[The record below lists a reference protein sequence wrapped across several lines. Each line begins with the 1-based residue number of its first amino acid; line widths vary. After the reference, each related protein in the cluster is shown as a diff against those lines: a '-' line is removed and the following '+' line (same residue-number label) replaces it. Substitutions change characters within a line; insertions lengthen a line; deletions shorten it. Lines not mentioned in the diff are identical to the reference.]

1 MLAVVGGVVG
11 AIWYAAAKFYEDYKV
26 SKTVEEIFSTARN
39 IQNLISIRDAEMI
52 GNGVNITA
60 TLLSAGS
67 YPKNW
72 IQGNNVKNLF
82 GLVNTVNTIS
92 PAPPRFDTYFSLNNS
107 SCILL
112 INKIT
117 TIASMTRDN
126 YATNGM
132 NRASL
137 GRISINWPMFGT
149 QTFPVTIEVAKTYCN
164 LGTNVVVLS
173 FGYTRINN

>member
-1 MLAVVGGVVG
+1 MEGMEGMEAVAHNPPALKQQRDRAQKRGFSLIEAAFVLAVVGVVIG
-11 AIWYAAAKFYEDYKV
+11 SIWYAAAKFYEDYKV

-52 GNGVNITA
+52 GDGVNITA

-72 IQGNNVKNLF
+72 IQGNNVKSLF
-82 GLVNTVNTIS
+82 GVVNTRNKIS

-112 INKIT
+112 DLLRK
-117 TIASMTRDN
+117 
-126 YATNGM
+126 
-132 NRASL
+132 
-137 GRISINWPMFGT
+137 
-149 QTFPVTIEVAKTYCN
+149 
-164 LGTNVVVLS
+164 
-173 FGYTRINN
+173 